1 MQEFFKDLSWKNRK
15 NLVAEALHFIPFTLA
30 MAPVKRKS
38 LDESKSARPEK
49 KQKASVP
56 STKPVVLAEEPVFPR
71 GGSSILTPLEQKQI
85 HIQATSD
92 VLFEQSTGRK
102 PAIHEFEDE
111 EHGSDQLDQSSSA
124 LQKRKRK
131 KKTQKNQ
138 KGNLDEVAKEPDMR
152 IERLSYKVRTK
163 EAEEESC

>member
-1 MQEFFKDLSWKNRK
+1 
-15 NLVAEALHFIPFTLA
+15 

-49 KQKASVP
+49 KQKASVS

-102 PAIHEFEDE
+102 PATNEYEDGE
-111 EHGSDQLDQSSSA
+111 NESDQSDQSSGA
-124 LQKRKRK
+124 RQKTKRK
-131 KKTQKNQ
+131 KKSQKAQ
-138 KGNLDEVAKEPDMR
+138 KGKLEEAAKEPNIR
-152 IERLSYKVRTK
+152 IERLSYKVCIK
-163 EAEEESC
+163 EPEEEAR

>member
-1 MQEFFKDLSWKNRK
+1 
-15 NLVAEALHFIPFTLA
+15 

-56 STKPVVLAEEPVFPR
+56 ATKTAVLVEEPIFPR

-102 PAIHEFEDE
+102 PAIHEFEDGE
-111 EHGSDQLDQSSSA
+111 NGSDQVDQSSGA

-131 KKTQKNQ
+131 KKPQKSE
-138 KGNLDEVAKEPDMR
+138 KGELDQAAKEPEIR

-163 EAEEESC
+163 EAEEEFR

>member
-1 MQEFFKDLSWKNRK
+1 MAPLKRK
-15 NLVAEALHFIPFTLA
+15 N
-30 MAPVKRKS
+30 

-56 STKPVVLAEEPVFPR
+56 STKPAVLAEEPVFPR

-111 EHGSDQLDQSSSA
+111 ENGSDQLDQSSGA
-124 LQKRKRK
+124 LQKKKRK
-131 KKTQKNQ
+131 KKTQKSQ
-138 KGNLDEVAKEPDMR
+138 GKLDEVAKEPDIR

-163 EAEEESC
+163 EAEEEFR